1 VQVLGL
7 IAAGLSNQQ
16 IARRLVISEATVKT
30 HINHLF
36 AKASL
41 RDRADAVRHTYR
53 HGLVDDP
60 TNG

>member
-7 IAAGLSNQQ
+7 IAAGLSTQQ

-41 RDRADAVRHTYR
+41 RDRADAVRYTYR